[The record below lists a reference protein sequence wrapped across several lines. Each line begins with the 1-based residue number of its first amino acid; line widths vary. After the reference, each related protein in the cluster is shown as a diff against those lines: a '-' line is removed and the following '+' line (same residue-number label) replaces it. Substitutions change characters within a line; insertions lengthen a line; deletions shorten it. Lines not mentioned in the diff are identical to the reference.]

1 MQVSLTDY
9 AVFEQNGTWCHIVKK
24 INAKTYAIEYEVQ
37 SGFKDKEKALESYH
51 LSLENYKTAI
61 SRIKK
66 ITQSSYTFV
75 EYLEYWHQNYL
86 TEYTNSSSQLQYFW
100 VIYKIIMPKIQRDVL
115 LSMLTDVF
123 VNDLISDCK
132 SYSPSAGEMTYKVL
146 RVILQEAERNDYISE
161 KVLIGMKPCY
171 YKRKKIFLYNK
182 EQAGIFLKASK
193 IYHTCYLEIML
204 ALFCGLRTGE
214 ILALKYSDFHKIS
227 KTLVIERQYTRD
239 YIYENEDS
247 DEESTIKVCSS
258 ERSFK
263 PPKTLNSNRCL
274 KIPEVIF
281 KELNVRRK
289 ENRKIVE
296 KTGKTEFADYVC
308 LGMYGTIKSDST
320 LNANLK
326 AITNSCNLPKISMH
340 ALRHMFATALIEL
353 NVPLETI
360 SEALGH
366 KNVNTTF
373 EIYCGIMDAAE
384 QIKATVSNT
393 MDPAI
398 ALKNSVLKGDQ

>member
-9 AVFEQNGTWCHIVKK
+9 AVFERNGTWCHIVKK
-24 INAKTYAIEYEVQ
+24 INAKTYTIEYEVK
-37 SGFKDKEKALESYH
+37 SGFISKEEALESYQI
-51 LSLENYKTAI
+51 SLKKYKTAI
-61 SRIKK
+61 SRIKE
-66 ITQSSYTFV
+66 IMQSNYTFV
-75 EYLEYWHQNYL
+75 EYLEYWHKNYIA
-86 TEYTNSSSQLQYFW
+86 EYTNSSSQLQYFW
-100 VIYKIIMPKIQRDVL
+100 VIYKIIMPKIQKDVL
-115 LSMLTDVF
+115 LSMLTDTF

-132 SYSPSAGEMTYKVL
+132 SYCPSAGEMTYRVL
-146 RVILQEAERNDYISE
+146 RVILQEAEKNDYISE
-161 KVLIGMKPCY
+161 KVLEGIKPCY
-171 YKRKKIFLYNK
+171 CKRKKFILYNK
-182 EQAGIFLKASK
+182 EQASIFLKASK
-193 IYHTCYLEIML
+193 IYHVCYLEIML

-239 YIYENEDS
+239 YVYE
-247 DEESTIKVCSS
+247 DETADKESTLKVCSS

-274 KIPEVIF
+274 KIPDVIF

-289 ENRKIVE
+289 ENRKIIE

-308 LGMYGTIKSDST
+308 LGAYGNIKSDST
-320 LNANLK
+320 LNSGLK
-326 AITNSCNLPKISMH
+326 TITNSSNLPKISMH

-384 QIKATVSNT
+384 QIKHTVSNT

-398 ALKNSVLKGDQ
+398 ALKNSTLKGDR

>member
-1 MQVSLTDY
+1 
-9 AVFEQNGTWCHIVKK
+9 
-24 INAKTYAIEYEVQ
+24 
-37 SGFKDKEKALESYH
+37 
-51 LSLENYKTAI
+51 
-61 SRIKK
+61 
-66 ITQSSYTFV
+66 
-75 EYLEYWHQNYL
+75 
-86 TEYTNSSSQLQYFW
+86 
-100 VIYKIIMPKIQRDVL
+100 
-115 LSMLTDVF
+115 
-123 VNDLISDCK
+123 
-132 SYSPSAGEMTYKVL
+132 
-146 RVILQEAERNDYISE
+146 
-161 KVLIGMKPCY
+161 
-171 YKRKKIFLYNK
+171 
-182 EQAGIFLKASK
+182 
-193 IYHTCYLEIML
+193 ML

-258 ERSFK
+258 KRSFK
-263 PPKTLNSNRCL
+263 PLKTLNSNRCL

-308 LGMYGTIKSDST
+308 LGMYGTIKSDSM